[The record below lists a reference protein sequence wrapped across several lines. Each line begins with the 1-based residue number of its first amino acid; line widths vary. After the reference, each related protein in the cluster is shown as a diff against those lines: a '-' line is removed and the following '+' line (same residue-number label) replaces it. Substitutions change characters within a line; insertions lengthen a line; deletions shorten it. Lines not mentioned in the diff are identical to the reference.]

1 MYYAL
6 VFYPQLDSELTESID
21 EIRRKYDPTVDWS
34 EPHVAVVFPV
44 PDVVGEAE
52 LVGHIEDVLRDWKPF
67 EVRLGGFHKS
77 RDHWLFLTVAKGERQ
92 VKDLYQSLYTG
103 ILEEYRRDDIE
114 FVPHLGLGL
123 FVKESSTY
131 DWDHPQEADL
141 DQEKYD
147 EALRQAKALPLGSS
161 CVMEKLHLVKIPDEV
176 LDWATGKRASIPEDS
191 RSTEVRE
198 FHLGDRGA

>member
-6 VFYPQLDSELTESID
+6 VFYPQLDSELTELID

-52 LVGHIEDVLRDWKPF
+52 FVGHIEDVLRDWKPF
-67 EVRLGGFHKS
+67 EIRLGGFHKS

-123 FVKESSTY
+123 FVKEGSTY

-161 CVMEKLHLVKIPDEV
+161 CVMEKLHLVKIADEV